1 MNTVMENLTHQKNSI
16 EKLNSPP
23 YKKVNILMV
32 DDHPENLL
40 ALKAVL
46 TSPNYHLVSANS
58 GKEALKCMLKQDFAV
73 ILLDVQMPGLNGFE
87 TAKLIKAREK
97 TKHIPIIF
105 ITAISQDMEHVHQG
119 YSVGAIDYI
128 FKPFHP
134 KTLKQKIEQFV
145 KIYQNH
151 KENIIQTDRERTLEL
166 NEVNKKLD
174 RATLNLRRTE
184 ALSKVIGETIVDT
197 ILTFDDQCAI
207 LSVNPAIEY
216 MFGYKPE
223 ELIGK
228 HVVRLFLKWMG
239 NNVQDPSFSFFSSI
253 KESIGKVIES
263 VTIRKDES
271 YFHAD
276 ILISEATIE
285 NQQIFVCTIRDV
297 TERKQIEEIK
307 KQQFTTLEQ
316 MVEKRTL
323 ELMKANEKLHK
334 EIDERKK
341 IADHLYSSQERFRKI
356 FESSP
361 CLMAIFSQKNLTFI
375 EVNTSWINFT
385 GYSYDELEKQK
396 INLENF
402 VDESTGKQIDLGRK
416 IRNKK
421 ISYKTKNG
429 DIRDGLLSTEMIDIH
444 PEPCTLM
451 VLTDVTETV
460 HLEKELSR
468 LDRLNLIGEMAAGI
482 AHEIRNPMT
491 TVQGFLQLSRNNS
504 ANLST
509 EIIDLMLDELKRA
522 NSIITEFLNLAKNKV
537 SVKKKQ
543 NLNTIL
549 EALSPLIQAE
559 AFRSSKYVKLDLN
572 ECPDIFIDQK
582 EIRQLILNIALNGL
596 DAMSSNGKLTIRTYT
611 EKQSVILEIKDQ
623 GQGISPD
630 VLQKLGT
637 PFFTTKETGTGLGL
651 AICYSVA
658 KRHHA
663 EIDITTGDEGTIF
676 SILFQLNPILK
687 K

>member
-1 MNTVMENLTHQKNSI
+1 MKTVTENLTHQKNSI
-16 EKLNSPP
+16 EKLISPHF
-23 YKKVNILMV
+23 KKVNILMV

-97 TKHIPIIF
+97 TRHIPIIF
-105 ITAISQDMEHVHQG
+105 ITAISQNIEHVHQG
-119 YSVGAIDYI
+119 YAVGAIDYI
-128 FKPFHP
+128 FKPFNP

-151 KENIIQTDRERTLEL
+151 KENIIQTDRERKVQL

-197 ILTFDDQCAI
+197 ILTFDDQCSI
-207 LSVNPAIEY
+207 LSVNPAIKS
-216 MFGYKPE
+216 MFGYKAE

-228 HVVRLFLKWMG
+228 HVVMLFLKWMG
-239 NNVQDPSFSFFSSI
+239 NEVQDSSFSFFSSI
-253 KESIGKVIES
+253 KQSVGKVIES
-263 VTIRKDES
+263 VAIRKDES
-271 YFHAD
+271 HFYAD
-276 ILISEATIE
+276 ILIGETTVD
-285 NQQIFVCTIRDV
+285 NQLLFVCSIRDV

-307 KQQFTTLEQ
+307 KLQFTTMEQ
-316 MVEKRTL
+316 KVEERTL
-323 ELMKANEKLHK
+323 ELIRANEKLQI
-334 EIDERKK
+334 EIEERER
-341 IADHLYSSQERFRKI
+341 IANHLYRSQERFRKI

-375 EVNTSWINFT
+375 EVNTSWIKFT
-385 GYSYDELEKQK
+385 GYSHAELEKHK
-396 INLENF
+396 INVNNF
-402 VDESTGKQIDLGRK
+402 VDESTGKPINLDRK

-444 PEPCTLM
+444 TEPCTLI
-451 VLTDVTETV
+451 VLTDVTDTV
-460 HLEKELSR
+460 HLEKEMSR

-504 ANLST
+504 ANLSA
-509 EIIDLMLDELKRA
+509 EIIDLMLDELHRA
-522 NSIITEFLNLAKNKV
+522 NAIITEFLNLAKNKV

-559 AFRSSKYVKLDLN
+559 AFRSNKQVKLDLN
-572 ECPDIFIDQK
+572 KCPDIYIDQK

-596 DAMSSNGKLTIRTYT
+596 DAMSSNGKLTIKTYT
-611 EKQSVILEIKDQ
+611 KNQAVILEIKDQ
-623 GQGISPD
+623 GHGISPD

-663 EIDITTGDEGTIF
+663 EINITTGDEGTIF
-676 SILFQLNPILK
+676 SVRFQLNPILNN
-687 K
+687 